1 MTDILLGQ
9 SGLLNCTARGSPK
22 PVISWTKNGEPL
34 DLDDGRLEI
43 VENGSL
49 FLRDVRLNDT
59 GDYKC
64 NATNELGFD
73 ESDDAMLMINSEC
86 IPTIHVNLCIIII
99 IILFVLQCIQCLW
112 KYLDVWYTWN

>member
-1 MTDILLGQ
+1 MTAILRGQ
-9 SGLLNCTARGSPK
+9 SGLLNCTARGSPE

-34 DLDDGRLEI
+34 DLDDGRFEI
-43 VENGSL
+43 FENGSL
-49 FLRDVRLNDT
+49 FLRDVRLNDM

-86 IPTIHVNLCIIII
+86 MPTIHVNLCIIII
-99 IILFVLQCIQCLW
+99 IILFVLQCIQYLW
-112 KYLDVWYTWN
+112 QYLYLWYTWN